1 MLLKELTE
9 KITLTKGEITAHTI
23 EYAGSTF
30 DYKQIDALITT
41 VVRDGEFSDEFRK
54 ELTDVMPSTLNLT
67 YKDAV
72 MLVGSANIDNQL
84 IYIAGLDSSFVN
96 TLSSSTAPEIKK
108 DTHTLSVIVDK
119 GVLGVSA
126 ALLKELNEK
135 ITSTNGQTT
144 VHTVEYAGLIFD
156 YKQIDSLITT
166 VVRDAEFSEEFRKEL
181 TDMMPSTLSLTYKDA
196 VLLVGSVN
204 IDNQL
209 IYIAGTD
216 GSYVS

>member
-1 MLLKELTE
+1 MKKDTVAPKLISALPKKASTAIAKNE
-9 KITLTKGEITAHTI
+9 KITL
-23 EYAGSTF
+23 
-30 DYKQIDALITT
+30 
-41 VVRDGEFSDEFRK
+41 
-54 ELTDVMPSTLNLT
+54 
-67 YKDAV
+67 
-72 MLVGSANIDNQL
+72 
-84 IYIAGLDSSFVN
+84 
-96 TLSSSTAPEIKK
+96 
-108 DTHTLSVIVDK
+108 
-119 GVLGVSA
+119 
-126 ALLKELNEK
+126 
-135 ITSTNGQTT
+135 TNGQTT